1 MKELQV
7 QQNIFSHFNRAVIEH
22 LRAESG
28 KLEHFVVSDFIK
40 LLSTL
45 NLAGICGVNALNIG
59 EDLASVRMK
68 GSCDCNGGGIRTAAA
83 ERCEVVISVKP
94 LEACHNNDVVL
105 CKLCLKA
112 ICFYIFNAGG
122 TVNRIGVE
130 ARLPAEKRDNGIAKL
145 FDSHCK
151 Q

>member
-1 MKELQV
+1 MALIV
-7 QQNIFSHFNRAVIEH
+7 QKFGGSSVADAARVMNVARIVTDTY
-22 LRAESG
+22 
-28 KLEHFVVSDFIK
+28 K
-40 LLSTL
+40 
-45 NLAGICGVNALNIG
+45 AG
-59 EDLASVRMK
+59 
-68 GSCDCNGGGIRTAAA
+68 
-83 ERCEVVISVKP
+83 
-94 LEACHNNDVVL
+94 NDVVL